1 MYRDR
6 YRRTIVIVRDYFYLS
21 TNKIHLKKIW
31 IFYPH
36 GIRYGQSKESFM
48 PKFLSDE
55 WFLKV
60 DELTKAAADLEI
72 PKAMKD
78 VVVNLMISGAGGD
91 VPMSMD
97 GGIIRK
103 GHAAGADVEM
113 SMPAEYALSIIV
125 RGDWS
130 AGMKG
135 WVARKIKV
143 SGNMR
148 KLIPLQVY
156 KATASQEDLRRRIE
170 SITET

>member
-1 MYRDR
+1 
-6 YRRTIVIVRDYFYLS
+6 
-21 TNKIHLKKIW
+21 
-31 IFYPH
+31 
-36 GIRYGQSKESFM
+36 M

-55 WFLKV
+55 WFAKV
-60 DELTKAAADLEI
+60 GELTAAAANLDI

-78 VVVNLMISGAGGD
+78 VIVNLMVSGSVGE
-91 VPMSMD
+91 VPMCMD
-97 GGIIRK
+97 GGLIRK
-103 GHAAGADVEM
+103 GHAANPDVQM

-156 KATASQEDLRRRIE
+156 KATASQEELRKQIE
-170 SITET
+170 SITES

>member
-1 MYRDR
+1 
-6 YRRTIVIVRDYFYLS
+6 
-21 TNKIHLKKIW
+21 
-31 IFYPH
+31 
-36 GIRYGQSKESFM
+36 M

-55 WFLKV
+55 WFAKV
-60 DELTKAAADLEI
+60 DELTKAAAGLEI

-78 VVVNLMISGAGGD
+78 VVVNLTVSTDGTD
-91 VPMSMD
+91 VPFSMN

-103 GHAAGADVEM
+103 GPAAAADVEM
-113 SMPAEYALSIIV
+113 SMPAEYALSILIK
-125 RGDWS
+125 GDWS

-156 KATASQEDLRRRIE
+156 KATASQESLRKQIE
-170 SITET
+170 SITEA

>member
-1 MYRDR
+1 
-6 YRRTIVIVRDYFYLS
+6 
-21 TNKIHLKKIW
+21 
-31 IFYPH
+31 
-36 GIRYGQSKESFM
+36 M

-55 WFLKV
+55 WFAKV
-60 DELTKAAADLEI
+60 DELTKAAAGLEI

-78 VVVNLMISGAGGD
+78 VVVNLTVA
-91 VPMSMD
+91 D
-97 GGIIRK
+97 GGGEVAMCINGGLIKK
-103 GHAAGADVEM
+103 GHAGGADVEM
-113 SMPAEYALSIIV
+113 SMPAEYALSILI

-156 KATASQEDLRRRIE
+156 KSTASQEELRKNIE
-170 SITET
+170 AMTDQA

>member
-1 MYRDR
+1 
-6 YRRTIVIVRDYFYLS
+6 
-21 TNKIHLKKIW
+21 
-31 IFYPH
+31 
-36 GIRYGQSKESFM
+36 M

-55 WFLKV
+55 WFSEV
-60 DELTKAAADLEI
+60 DGLTQAAANLEI

-78 VVVNLMISGAGGD
+78 VVVNLMISGSEGD

-103 GHAAGADVEM
+103 GHAANADVEM

-156 KATASQEDLRRRIE
+156 KATASQEELRRRIE
-170 SITET
+170 SITES

>member
-1 MYRDR
+1 
-6 YRRTIVIVRDYFYLS
+6 
-21 TNKIHLKKIW
+21 
-31 IFYPH
+31 
-36 GIRYGQSKESFM
+36 M

-55 WFLKV
+55 WFAKV
-60 DELTKAAADLEI
+60 EELTKAAASLEI

-78 VVVNLMISGAGGD
+78 VVVNLTVSTGGAE
-91 VPMSMD
+91 VPFSMN

-103 GHAAGADVEM
+103 GLAATADVEM
-113 SMPAEYALSIIV
+113 SMPAEYALSIMIK
-125 RGDWS
+125 GDWS

-156 KATASQEDLRRRIE
+156 KPTASQESLRKQIE
-170 SITET
+170 SITEA

>member
-1 MYRDR
+1 
-6 YRRTIVIVRDYFYLS
+6 
-21 TNKIHLKKIW
+21 
-31 IFYPH
+31 
-36 GIRYGQSKESFM
+36 M

-55 WFLKV
+55 WFAKV
-60 DELTKAAADLEI
+60 DEFTASAAGLEI

-78 VVVNLMISGAGGD
+78 VVVNLKVDDGSGE
-91 VPMSMD
+91 VSMCMH
-97 GGIIRK
+97 GGIIKK
-103 GHAAGADVEM
+103 GHADAPDVEM

-156 KATASQEDLRRRIE
+156 KATASQEELRKQIE
-170 SITET
+170 AMTE